1 MKQSDRREQ
10 SYETLLR
17 AAQKLLVSQGF
28 QQTTVDQ
35 IAASAKMTKGAV
47 YFHFKSKTEI
57 LLRLLDRTERV
68 VVDRMI
74 EVIRN
79 SGPSAREKLVAVIH
93 NQALLGTTQ
102 SDEVLLLIMTSLGSK
117 YPSKLVDNKVNKIY
131 DRMYEA
137 IEKIIALG
145 QQNNEFSKDLLP
157 HDAAAIFMA
166 SHDGTF
172 LEWHRRRQKLDGQK
186 LVRALRHIMLQGLL
200 ACQTLPKIN
209 SG

>member
-1 MKQSDRREQ
+1 MKQRDRREQ

-57 LLRLLDRTERV
+57 LLKLLDRTERV
-68 VVDRMI
+68 VVDQMI
-74 EVIRN
+74 EAIRN
-79 SGPSAREKLVAVIH
+79 SGPTAKEKLVAVIH

-117 YPSKLVDNKVNKIY
+117 YPSKLVVNKVNKIY
-131 DRMYEA
+131 DRMYGA

-145 QQNNEFSKDLLP
+145 QQNKEFGNDVP
-157 HDAAAIFMA
+157 AHEAAAIFMA

-172 LEWHRRRQKLDGQK
+172 LEWHRRGQKLNGKK
-186 LVRALRHIMLQGLL
+186 LVRALRQITLNGML
-200 ACQTLPKIN
+200 AR
-209 SG
+209 

>member
-1 MKQSDRREQ
+1 MKQRDRRAQ

-28 QQTTVDQ
+28 QQTSVDQ

-102 SDEVLLLIMTSLGSK
+102 SDEVLLLI
-117 YPSKLVDNKVNKIY
+117 
-131 DRMYEA
+131 
-137 IEKIIALG
+137 
-145 QQNNEFSKDLLP
+145 
-157 HDAAAIFMA
+157 
-166 SHDGTF
+166 
-172 LEWHRRRQKLDGQK
+172 
-186 LVRALRHIMLQGLL
+186 
-200 ACQTLPKIN
+200 
-209 SG
+209 